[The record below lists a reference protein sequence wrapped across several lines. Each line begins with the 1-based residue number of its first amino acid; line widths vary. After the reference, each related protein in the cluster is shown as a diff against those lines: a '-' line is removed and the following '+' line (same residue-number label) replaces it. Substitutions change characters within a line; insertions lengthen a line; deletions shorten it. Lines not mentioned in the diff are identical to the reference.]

1 MPSFVILTTLLQDTS
16 PLHFS
21 NKRVKLRKGKES
33 LEGKNR
39 LLPHWLQIRT
49 VGHFTH
55 GTPRM
60 WAYNRCLGGN
70 FRAPAVKAK
79 LCTLTPTS
87 STIWCQQCHSLM
99 DLTLNSVTS
108 WCSDL
113 EQCHILM
120 LWPWTVSHSD
130 ALTLNSVSHPDDLT
144 SDTVLLSLCALV
156 LLGGKKGLL

>member
-70 FRAPAVKAK
+70 FRAQLLKQSYAPSLRPPPRSGV
-79 LCTLTPTS
+79 S
-87 STIWCQQCHSLM
+87 SVTAWWIWPWTVSHP
-99 DLTLNSVTS
+99 DALTLNSVTS

-120 LWPWTVSHSD
+120 LWPWTVCPIPMIWPRTQYF
-130 ALTLNSVSHPDDLT
+130 LVSVP
-144 SDTVLLSLCALV
+144 
-156 LLGGKKGLL
+156 